1 MAKSAELVNGQDKR
15 RISCT
20 AGSPSVYKGNQGG
33 KALKWLPAHSN
44 FEERNAP
51 KSKRERPSTLRDWP
65 PCPPIQQNGGRQSR
79 PGVNPFISALTVARC
94 PADFSGNVATL
105 RDTLSTSR
113 SVGRGTGA
121 FIYALSADRKQT
133 CACGSTPHKHSTVF
147 LPLQMPLP
155 SPAATTFSRQRRQ
168 SV

>member
-15 RISCT
+15 RISC
-20 AGSPSVYKGNQGG
+20 AAVAKGNQGG

-94 PADFSGNVATL
+94 PAIFRECGHTSGHFVHKSERRT
-105 RDTLSTSR
+105 RDGGVHIR
-113 SVGRGTGA
+113 PVCC
-121 FIYALSADRKQT
+121 RKQT